1 MHTAADI
8 LPLPVNVGWS
18 ILLTLGF
25 WAVGRLVRVDGS
37 DGGGVGAG
45 AGCTGPLIAIRRCDE
60 WGTVVVHAGVVCGR
74 YNSGYFAGNFLLRDE
89 ALPLKAGP
97 ARGYGSGNGVRRGQ
111 RESWGLQPAELRTL
125 RSLKTP
131 ALIQKFIDGLT
142 YQYADTAGS
151 PRRVLRERRGHCLE
165 GALLAAAA
173 LRVNGRPPLVMDLES
188 VRDDDHVVALYRER
202 GLWGG
207 IAKSNYAGLRFR
219 SPVYRTLRE
228 LALSYFEHYYN
239 LRGERTLRAY
249 SVAVDLSRLDA
260 KHWMT
265 DEEEVWSVPELLIA
279 ARHYPIVPDKV
290 ARSLPR
296 MDRRSFE
303 AGMHGT
309 VKH

>member
-1 MHTAADI
+1 MRA
-8 LPLPVNVGWS
+8 
-18 ILLTLGF
+18 
-25 WAVGRLVRVDGS
+25 GR
-37 DGGGVGAG
+37 
-45 AGCTGPLIAIRRCDE
+45 
-60 WGTVVVHAGVVCGR
+60 
-74 YNSGYFAGNFLLRDE
+74 E
-89 ALPLKAGP
+89 A
-97 ARGYGSGNGVRRGQ
+97 GNGVRRGGG
-111 RESWGLQPAELRTL
+111 ESWGLLPAELRTL
-125 RSLKTP
+125 RSLNTP
-131 ALIQKFIDGLT
+131 VKIQKFIDGLT

-219 SPVYRTLRE
+219 APVYRTLRE
-228 LALSYFEHYYN
+228 LALSYFQDYYN

-260 KHWMT
+260 RHWMT

-279 ARHYPIVPDKV
+279 ARHYPIVPYKV
-290 ARSLPR
+290 ARALPR
-296 MDRRSFE
+296 MDLRSFE

>member
-1 MHTAADI
+1 
-8 LPLPVNVGWS
+8 
-18 ILLTLGF
+18 LL
-25 WAVGRLVRVDGS
+25 
-37 DGGGVGAG
+37 
-45 AGCTGPLIAIRRCDE
+45 
-60 WGTVVVHAGVVCGR
+60 
-74 YNSGYFAGNFLLRDE
+74 
-89 ALPLKAGP
+89 
-97 ARGYGSGNGVRRGQ
+97 
-111 RESWGLQPAELRTL
+111 PAELRTL
-125 RSLKTP
+125 RSLNTP
-131 ALIQKFIDGLT
+131 VKIQKFIDGLA

-219 SPVYRTLRE
+219 APVYRTLRE

-260 KHWMT
+260 RHWMT

-290 ARSLPR
+290 ARALPR